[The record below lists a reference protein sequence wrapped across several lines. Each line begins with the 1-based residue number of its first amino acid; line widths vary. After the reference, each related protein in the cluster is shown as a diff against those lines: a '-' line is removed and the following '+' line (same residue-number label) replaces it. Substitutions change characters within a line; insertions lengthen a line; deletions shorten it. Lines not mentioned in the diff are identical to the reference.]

1 MGYATELF
9 TEDEAN
15 AFAAEGAKLAKAHH
29 TNWRDYGDGF
39 LVGRLCESGQV
50 DGLQQ
55 RMMASTAGAL
65 ASKQSPW
72 SELPLH

>member
-1 MGYATELF
+1 MGFATKLL

-15 AFAAEGAKLAKAHH
+15 EFAAVGADKAKSNH
-29 TNWRDYGDGF
+29 TDWRDFGDGF

-72 SELPLH
+72 SELALR